1 MINILELLKDGPVP
15 TRKLLKNRKGSF
27 RLAYAKLLR
36 EGKIVESGSGTKIGP
51 KYTGLPGAAFPAQR
65 ITLNPADVVLLRLAG
80 ASEEDARKILLAA
93 IAVGGEDALIQVCGV
108 AEQKLYERGLKPFVE
123 LPRAMNR
130 VRKGKPFMSVERFA
144 DWFPEGV

>member
-93 IAVGGEDALIQVCGV
+93 IAVGGEDALIQV
-108 AEQKLYERGLKPFVE
+108 
-123 LPRAMNR
+123 
-130 VRKGKPFMSVERFA
+130 
-144 DWFPEGV
+144 W